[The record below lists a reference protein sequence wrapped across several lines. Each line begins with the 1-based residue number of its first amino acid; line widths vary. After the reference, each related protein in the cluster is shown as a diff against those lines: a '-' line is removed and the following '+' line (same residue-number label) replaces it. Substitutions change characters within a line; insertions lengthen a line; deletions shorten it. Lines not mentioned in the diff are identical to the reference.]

1 MELVS
6 TNNSTMNLSNL
17 GEFSVEYKYL
27 SNLTDRPH
35 IKSSK
40 DAYEVVKEVFDM
52 KKVGLQEQIVVLYL
66 NNSNIVIGC
75 CKLSIG
81 ALTGV
86 VVDIRHILASAL
98 KLMATGVI
106 ISHNHPS
113 GKMIASE
120 QDKVL
125 TKKLDKALDLIDIK
139 LLDHI
144 IISPFDE
151 YLSLKDEGIF

>member
-1 MELVS
+1 MELVN
-6 TNNSTMNLSNL
+6 TNSSIINLSNL

-27 SNLTDRPH
+27 SNLENRPH
-35 IKSSK
+35 IKTSN
-40 DAYEVVKEVFDM
+40 DAYEVSKQVFDM
-52 KKVGLQEQIVVLYL
+52 KKIGLQEQIVVLYL
-66 NNSNIVIGC
+66 NNSNIVIGSC
-75 CKLSIG
+75 NLCTG

-98 KLMATGVI
+98 KLMATAVI
-106 ISHNHPS
+106 IFHNHPS

-120 QDKVL
+120 QDKIL
-125 TKKLDKALDLIDIK
+125 TNKLQKALDLLDIK

>member
-1 MELVS
+1 MELVN

-27 SNLTDRPH
+27 SNLIDRPH
-35 IKSSK
+35 INSSK

-75 CKLSIG
+75 CNLSIG

-98 KLMATGVI
+98 KLMATAVV

-125 TKKLDKALDLIDIK
+125 TKKLEKALDLIDIK

>member
-17 GEFSVEYKYL
+17 GEFSVEYKYH
-27 SNLTDRPH
+27 SNLKDRPK
-35 IKSSK
+35 IKTSR
-40 DAYEVVKEVFDM
+40 DAYEIAKNVFDM
-52 KKVGLQEQIVVLYL
+52 KKIGLQEQIVVLYL
-66 NNSNIVIGC
+66 NNSNIVIGSC
-75 CKLSIG
+75 NLCTG

-98 KLMATGVI
+98 KLMATGVV

-125 TKKLDKALDLIDIK
+125 TKKLDKALEQIDMK

-151 YLSLKDEGIF
+151 YISLKDEGIF